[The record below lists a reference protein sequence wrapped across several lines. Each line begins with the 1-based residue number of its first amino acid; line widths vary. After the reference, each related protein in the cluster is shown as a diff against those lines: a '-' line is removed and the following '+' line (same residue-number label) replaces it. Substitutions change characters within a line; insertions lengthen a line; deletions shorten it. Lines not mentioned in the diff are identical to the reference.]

1 MKRAV
6 ALLGLLL
13 AFAAVGEAQAADW
26 SNGSIGS
33 GSSSTWTE
41 AATTDSGVLLV
52 RDRATCVNTGSTD
65 FTVYSSNGAG
75 TKLHVWLG
83 PVQDGVSCSP
93 TAGNTT
99 CGSVSLDPG
108 YYVFDPDATAASA
121 LCVGS
126 K

>member
-1 MKRAV
+1 MKRAA

-13 AFAAVGEAQAADW
+13 AFAVGGAQAADW
-26 SNGSIGS
+26 SSGSIGS
-33 GSSSTWTE
+33 GSAATWTE
-41 AATTDSGVLLV
+41 GGTTDSGVLLV

-65 FTVYSSNGAG
+65 FTVYASNGAG

-93 TAGNTT
+93 NAGTTT
-99 CGSVSLDPG
+99 CGTVVLDPG